1 MNWKIK
7 LFIVA
12 FFLMGAAGWAQTSP
26 NGGNADFQ
34 TVFGRNSGALGGYVS
49 LGLGNTVVNDNH
61 ALLGQMRLAVRL
73 DHSLSLGIAGAGF
86 TDWIYGVNEDR
97 PDWSPDGYNIQG
109 GYGGLFIEPVFAPRF
124 PVHLA
129 FPIVFGVGGVVF
141 TEENDNWDN
150 WDDNANFYVLD
161 RDVFFVI
168 EPGVE
173 LEFNLSPF
181 IRMGT
186 GVNYRFT
193 SMVEIDRRNE
203 HLLNGASVFINVKA
217 GIF

>member
-1 MNWKIK
+1 
-7 LFIVA
+7 
-12 FFLMGAAGWAQTSP
+12 
-26 NGGNADFQ
+26 
-34 TVFGRNSGALGGYVS
+34 
-49 LGLGNTVVNDNH
+49 
-61 ALLGQMRLAVRL
+61 
-73 DHSLSLGIAGAGF
+73 
-86 TDWIYGVNEDR
+86 
-97 PDWSPDGYNIQG
+97 
-109 GYGGLFIEPVFAPRF
+109 
-124 PVHLA
+124 
-129 FPIVFGVGGVVF
+129 VF